1 MEGRRR
7 MTLSQADPN
16 IPLHSNIPVSSSVIQ
31 KRVHASHNAPSQD
44 MRRSSKSRMSMAGPP
59 GRTQEQP
66 QLSQSQNSPQ
76 GAASQGRARQS
87 LWESQP
93 KLPPMSASRADG
105 GYYGRTPSRNV
116 PPGSVRRSSTS
127 RASVAALAQMN
138 QPKTEMRSIRDKQWI
153 AMAAQTAMDHLIES
167 RFPLPLERKSF
178 DQGPTL
184 KLFQAMFMFL
194 VHDVLYP
201 GYVFGKG
208 GRKFEEDVI
217 TLMKDLRCPHADQI
231 SRTALQAA
239 GSGHAWPATLAMLY
253 WMVELS
259 QAKLHWWNPELCD
272 DPNLTP
278 IKSLRR
284 STSLPTGNGGVM
296 QETEQKG
303 ATLKKA
309 LAEIEQLLAHN
320 EVEQLEKE
328 HEPQL
333 ADSVNFQKM
342 IEHKN
347 SKKAKLEEA
356 LQVLNQAISESEERL
371 VKLRSEHGGLL
382 KAVEQQNLSPE
393 EAARMTTERDTLA
406 RTLEDLRQRI
416 ADASKTVWER
426 EIAVAKRGSAMEDA
440 IQEYMQV
447 VYRVG
452 LFPDAPTPFDQIQ
465 FGLDVNL
472 TAPPTEMLNADI
484 RQTIRPSIFR
494 FGEEKRLARTRLDDE
509 RIVVED
515 ELDRLAQIVE
525 NQKEEL
531 ESRELRLGAL
541 LERADEVKEH
551 AATETA
557 EGNLESARLEREVTN
572 IRTAAQQS
580 ALALDSRLQAL
591 EIEYSD
597 LQPKSARLRD
607 EVLKE
612 VVNHTE
618 GIVTFRTQV
627 SASLDSLAL
636 YAENS

>member
-1 MEGRRR
+1 
-7 MTLSQADPN
+7 
-16 IPLHSNIPVSSSVIQ
+16 
-31 KRVHASHNAPSQD
+31 
-44 MRRSSKSRMSMAGPP
+44 MSMAGPP
-59 GRTQEQP
+59 QRTQLSS
-66 QLSQSQNSPQ
+66 QLSQSQNSSQ
-76 GAASQGRARQS
+76 GQAGASQGRTRPS

-93 KLPPMSASRADG
+93 KLPPMSASRGDG
-105 GYYGRTPSRNV
+105 GFYGRTPNRNA
-116 PPGSVRRSSTS
+116 PPGSVRRSSQYS
-127 RASVAALAQMN
+127 SGRASSVAALAAMN
-138 QPKTEMRSIRDKQWI
+138 GPKTEIRPIRDKQWM
-153 AMAAQTAMDHLIES
+153 AMAAQTVMDHLIES
-167 RFPLPLERKSF
+167 RFPLPLERKMF

-184 KLFQAMFMFL
+184 KLFQSMFQFL
-194 VHDVLYP
+194 IGDVLYP
-201 GYVFGKG
+201 GFVFNKG

-217 TLMKDLRCPHADQI
+217 VLMKDLRYPHADQI

-239 GSGHAWPATLAMLY
+239 GSGHAWPATLAMLF

-259 QAKLHWWNPELCD
+259 QAKLQWWSPEMCD

-278 IKSLRR
+278 IEKLSPEQSNMAERYFIDYLNHAYRAFLDGSDDFSDLDQDLRQSLEQ
-284 STSLPTGNGGVM
+284 SNGGVI
-296 QETEQKG
+296 QETEKKEAQ
-303 ATLKKA
+303 LKKTM
-309 LAEIEQLLAHN
+309 AEIEQLLAHD
-320 EVEQLEKE
+320 ETEKLEKE
-328 HEPQL
+328 HELQL
-333 ADSVNFQKM
+333 ADSVKFQKM
-342 IEHKN
+342 IEHN
-347 SKKAKLEEA
+347 NNKKAKLEDA
-356 LQVLNQAISESEERL
+356 LQVLNQAINESEERL
-371 VKLRSEHGGLL
+371 SHLRSEHGGLL
-382 KAVEQQNLSPE
+382 KAVEEQNLSPE
-393 EAARMTTERDTLA
+393 EATRMTTERDTLA

-440 IQEYMQV
+440 IQEYMQI

-452 LFPDAPTPFDQIQ
+452 LFPDAAPPFDQIQ

-484 RQTIRPSIFR
+484 RQTIRPAIFR
-494 FGEEKRLARTRLDDE
+494 FGEEKRLQRTRLDDE

-551 AATETA
+551 GATETA
-557 EGNLESARLEREVTN
+557 DSNLESARLEREVAN

-597 LQPKSARLRD
+597 LQHKTTRLRD

-612 VVNHTE
+612 IVNHTE
-618 GIVTFRTQV
+618 AIVTFRTQV
-627 SASLDSLAL
+627 TASLDSLAL
-636 YAENS
+636 YAENN